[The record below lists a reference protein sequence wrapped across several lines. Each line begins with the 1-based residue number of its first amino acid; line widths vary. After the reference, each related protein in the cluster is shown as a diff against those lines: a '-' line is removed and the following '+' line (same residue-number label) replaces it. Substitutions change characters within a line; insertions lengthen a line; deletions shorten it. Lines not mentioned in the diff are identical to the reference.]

1 MRFVMVLGC
10 IRMRLTPVQALNA
23 VTLNSAY
30 AMGVSQI
37 TGSITPGKR
46 ADLILTWPGW
56 TLTKIPYTYQTP
68 FIRQVFLDGQPQ

>member
-1 MRFVMVLGC
+1 MG
-10 IRMRLTPVQALNA
+10 INGSD
-23 VTLNSAY
+23 NSESNGIESPMDFAY